1 MVSGVLSYRGK
12 MIPPWLVPVVG
23 YAISVACLIWVFR
36 GVDLR
41 AVLRDFTELDWR
53 WVSLAVV
60 SDISVYIWQAWR
72 WNLLLR
78 PVERVPLGRS
88 VLAIYVA
95 LFANEL
101 LPLRP
106 GEFLIRPYLQARWS
120 KIPFS
125 VVLSSILIERVF
137 DGIWLGL
144 AFWLT
149 TMFIRLPGFLV
160 QGGRLLGVVVL
171 WMAVLLALVM
181 FHKQRAKE
189 AVPETRWGA
198 KLEVLMD
205 DLHLMGRSPYFYG
218 ALAASLPYLL
228 FQIVPIFALIQGFGL
243 ELSLWSAT
251 VLLVIIRLGT
261 LLPQAP
267 GNVGSFQA
275 LTVLV
280 LGWYGI
286 DKTTATGFS
295 VMVWA
300 VITLPLLVA
309 GFLALALT
317 GMNLGELKQR
327 AETARGS

>member
-149 TMFIRLPGFLV
+149 TMFVRLPGFLV

-295 VMVWA
+295 LMVWA

>member
-1 MVSGVLSYRGK
+1 VA
-12 MIPPWLVPVVG
+12 G
-23 YAISVACLIWVFR
+23 YTVSVACLLWVFH
-36 GVDLR
+36 GVDLH
-41 AVLRDFTELDWR
+41 AILTDFASLEWS
-53 WVSLAVV
+53 WVSLAVG
-60 SDISVYIWQAWR
+60 SDISVYLWQAWR

-106 GEFLIRPYLQARWS
+106 GEYLIRPYLQAHWS

-125 VVLSSILIERVF
+125 VVLSSIIVERVF

-144 AFWLT
+144 AFALT
-149 TMFIRLPGFLV
+149 TLFIRLPGFLV
-160 QGGRLLGVVVL
+160 QAGRLLGVVVVA
-171 WMAVLLALVM
+171 MVVMLALVM

-189 AVPETRWGA
+189 AVPETPWGR

-205 DLHLMGRSPYFYG
+205 DLHLMGRSQYFYW
-218 ALAASLPYLL
+218 ALLASLPYLL
-228 FQIVPIFALIQGFGL
+228 FQILPIYALMRA
-243 ELSLWSAT
+243 LSLDLGLWPAT

-280 LGWYGI
+280 LGWFGVA
-286 DKTTATGFS
+286 KTAATAFS

-300 VITLPLLVA
+300 VITLPLLVV

-317 GMNLGELKQR
+317 GMKFGELKQQAER
-327 AETARGS
+327 AAAPVPAADSGSR